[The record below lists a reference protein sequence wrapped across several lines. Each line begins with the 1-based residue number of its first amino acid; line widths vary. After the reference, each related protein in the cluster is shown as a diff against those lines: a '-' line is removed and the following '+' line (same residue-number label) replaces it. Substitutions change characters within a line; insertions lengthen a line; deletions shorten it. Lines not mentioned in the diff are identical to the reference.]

1 MRHVESVQEFLPLNN
16 IVPSESALSTVE
28 PRLRAMVDAL
38 PAYIAY
44 VDTELRYTMVNRTY
58 EEWFGRPASEML
70 GRTVGEVLGDSLR
83 NVQEHL
89 KAALK
94 GETQRFEARL
104 RTVTG
109 DRVLFVVHLPDRDET
124 GAIRGV
130 IIHGHDVTDRVLAE
144 EQLRLSEERLRL
156 ALSAADGVGTWDWDV
171 TADLVRAD
179 PTFARLYGVPVSRAA
194 SGAPIAAFT
203 RNIHPEDAERVG
215 EAIARTLEACGD
227 FAAEYRL
234 LMEDGTVRW
243 VFARGRCT
251 LAENGINHRFP
262 GVVIDITARKQGEEA
277 LLQTE
282 KLAAVGRLASSIAH
296 EINNPL
302 ESVVNLLYLIE
313 SSSTETET
321 RTYAHVAQDELAR
334 VSQIVTQTLRFF
346 KQSTLPSVIR
356 PAELIDSI
364 VTLYRGRLAN
374 SAIEVKLEIRD
385 EASGLLCEGEVR
397 QILNNLVGNAIDAM
411 REHGGQLTLRARGVS
426 NERNGGKGVRLIV
439 ADTGTGMGRETLNHI
454 FEPFFTTK
462 GARGTGLGL
471 WVSKQL
477 SEKNHGRLRVRSSID
492 PRRHGTVFSLFLP
505 YVSAE
510 SVAS

>member
-1 MRHVESVQEFLPLNN
+1 
-16 IVPSESALSTVE
+16 
-28 PRLRAMVDAL
+28 MVDAL

-44 VDTELRYTMVNRTY
+44 VDADLRYSMVNRTY
-58 EEWFGRPASEML
+58 EEWFGRAASQML
-70 GRTVGEVLGDSLR
+70 GRSVGEVLGDSYR

-89 KAALK
+89 KAALT

-104 RTVTG
+104 RTVSG
-109 DRVLFVVHLPDRDET
+109 DRVLSVIHLPDRDET

-179 PTFARLYGVPVSRAA
+179 PTFARLYGVPVDQAA
-194 SGAPIAAFT
+194 SGAPIAEFT
-203 RNIHPEDAERVG
+203 RRIHPDDTERIG
-215 EAIARTLEACGD
+215 EAIARTIQECGD

-234 LMEDGTVRW
+234 LMEDGTIRW

-251 LAENGINHRFP
+251 LAQNGISHRFP
-262 GVVIDITARKQGEEA
+262 GVVIDITGRKQGEEA

-313 SSSTETET
+313 SSSLEPDT

-356 PAELIDSI
+356 PAELIDSV

-374 SAIEVKLEIRD
+374 SSIEVKLEIRD

-411 REHGGQLTLRARGVS
+411 REKGGQLTIRARAAVDEKS
-426 NERNGGKGVRLIV
+426 GGKGVRLTV
-439 ADTGTGMGRETLNHI
+439 ADTGTGMDGATLSRI

-477 SEKNHGRLRVRSSID
+477 SEKNHGRLSVRSNTD
-492 PRRHGTVFSLFLP
+492 PACHGTVFSLFLP
-505 YVSAE
+505 YVSE
-510 SVAS
+510 ASGKSEP